1 MKKNTFIKRLFVSL
15 MTIAMTLGMSVS
27 AFAAEPVSEPTVAE
41 VHDARLNN
49 NLSALITNL
58 GSGQSGKEEAY
69 LDSYIGVAKTF
80 RVKLLGSV
88 GSGNVSVYVVRKSD
102 GKDIGSWTLNSSRPE
117 GSVTVALPTSGNY
130 KMVVYNGTNSSISVL
145 GYWE

>member
-15 MTIAMTLGMSVS
+15 MTMAMTLSMSVS
-27 AFAAEPVSEPTVAE
+27 AFAAEPVSEPTVPE
-41 VHDARLNN
+41 VHNARLNN
-49 NLSALITNL
+49 NLNALISNL
-58 GSGQSGKEEAY
+58 GSGQGGKAEAY
-69 LDSYIGVAKTF
+69 LDSYIGVTKTF
-80 RVKLLGSV
+80 RVKLLGAV

-117 GSVTVALPTSGNY
+117 GSVTVTLPTSGDY